1 MKHQSFSIR
10 ARIKSFRF
18 AGQGISAF
26 LRSEHNAWIHAVAA
40 IGVVILAVVTGLS
53 KHEWLALVLV
63 IALVWITEMI
73 NTCIERMMDYMTT
86 ERKPEVKFI
95 KDVAAGAV
103 LVAAIAALMTGCLLF
118 IPKLW
123 P

>member
-1 MKHQSFSIR
+1 MKQQSFSII
-10 ARIKSFRF
+10 ARLRSFRF
-18 AGQGISAF
+18 AGQGIGAF
-26 LRSEHNAWIHAVAA
+26 LRSEHNAWIHAVAT
-40 IGVVILAVVTGLS
+40 IGVMILAIVTRPS
-53 KHEWLALVLV
+53 KHEWLALVFV
-63 IALVWITEMI
+63 IALVWITEML
-73 NTCIERMMDYMTT
+73 NTCIERIMNFLTT

-103 LVAAIAALMTGCLLF
+103 LVAAIAALITGCIIF